1 MYMRFEKSPS
11 IFSQHIQEYFRFR
24 CIIQLDLPVQL
35 NTKLYFYVWE
45 EDGIILKER
54 YAVTDIPIENNVGS
68 WTEGTGRQ
76 FNRKKWYKFWIEE
89 L

>member
-1 MYMRFEKSPS
+1 MLFEKSLS
-11 IFSQHIQEYFRFR
+11 IFSLKYLKQHIEYFRFR
-24 CIIQLDLPVQL
+24 CIIQSDLHVQL

-45 EDGIILKER
+45 EDGVILKER

-76 FNRKKWYKFWIEE
+76 LNRKKMVRV
-89 L
+89 LD